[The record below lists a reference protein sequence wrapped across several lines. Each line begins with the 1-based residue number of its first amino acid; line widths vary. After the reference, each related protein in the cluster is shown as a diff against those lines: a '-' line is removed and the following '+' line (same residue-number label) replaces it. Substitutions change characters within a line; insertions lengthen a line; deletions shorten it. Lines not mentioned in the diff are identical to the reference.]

1 MRIGGDRESIEGF
14 NDIGKMT
21 VTDLQNLIYSTYK
34 ADVQAIKNLADTAAK
49 LQAGGLTIP
58 GNLGISGNQKV
69 DGTMDIKGATTIGG
83 TMDIKG
89 ATTIGGKVAITG
101 GVTIGGDIS
110 LLSNTETISKFIL
123 YNDNSNGRKEPGLYL
138 HSYKKNG
145 DWNSMPITIDEKGNV
160 SIAGNLY
167 VGGDIIIK
175 NVTYKTNG
183 NTLIKNLS
191 IREALSYI
199 TPLQDVIVR
208 DGNGNGLNICRNGG
222 GVGGDGWVH
231 GCPCDKRIKENIKQ
245 ASTTECLDKINKLP
259 MQNYNFID
267 KKFYKGQ
274 EVYGLIA
281 QEVKEVFPEAVEIN
295 KQHIPNINKSATHQL
310 VEDNVILTVDNKTN
324 VDDNL
329 QLFVNDR
336 PINAIVIKATETTIL
351 VAKWEEYKDDDKV
364 LVYGTEIDDFH
375 GLNQQYMG
383 ILSLGGIQELSK
395 QIDKLKSENNDLRIR
410 LENNDLRIRL
420 ENNDLR
426 IRLEN
431 NDLRIRL
438 EKLETLLQ
446 VKP

>member
-1 MRIGGDRESIEGF
+1 MH
-14 NDIGKMT
+14 
-21 VTDLQNLIYSTYK
+21 
-34 ADVQAIKNLADTAAK
+34 
-49 LQAGGLTIP
+49 
-58 GNLGISGNQKV
+58 
-69 DGTMDIKGATTIGG
+69 
-83 TMDIKG
+83 IKG

-123 YNDNSNGRKEPGLYL
+123 YNDNPNGRKEPGLYL

-208 DGNGNGLNICRNGG
+208 DGNGNGLNICRNEG
-222 GVGGDGWVH
+222 GVERGRDGWVH

-310 VEDNVILTVDNKTN
+310 VEDNVILTVNNETK
-324 VDDNL
+324 VDDSL
-329 QLFVNDR
+329 MLLINDKSMC
-336 PINAIVIKATETTIL
+336 AKVLKTTENTIT
-351 VAKWEEYKDDDKV
+351 VSKWEEYKDDDKV

-395 QIDKLKSENNDLRIR
+395 QIDKLKSENNDLRI
-410 LENNDLRIRL
+410 
-420 ENNDLR
+420 
-426 IRLEN
+426 
-431 NDLRIRL
+431 
-438 EKLETLLQ
+438 KLETLLQ